1 MHNHFFRY
9 VPIVILLCSV
19 SASAEIITLKNG
31 DSIHAVVKDE
41 TDSQLTVEHQSLGTL
56 SILREQIVSIN
67 HKQEDLPEDKVTAT
81 PTADKGMFNT
91 GLLTGWERYLEIGL
105 DGSAGISQSET
116 FRLGL
121 EFKYEDDNDRWR
133 SNTIYYIDR
142 SEGETSE
149 NKLNTDLLKD
159 WLIKDSKW
167 FYFSHSGIDWDK
179 FRDWDY
185 RIRQYGGSGYQF
197 IRNEKWDV
205 RGRLGLG
212 VKHVLGTEISDETTI
227 EALLGFAIKRK
238 IKDKHEVEC
247 RNIFFPSLT
256 NVGEHRNVS
265 DLNWTIKFD
274 YYRGF
279 GLKFGLHNEYDST
292 ETSKNDLDYYAS
304 ITWDF

>member
-1 MHNHFFRY
+1 MHNHLSGYVFFF
-9 VPIVILLCSV
+9 ILLWSV

-41 TDSQLTVEHQSLGTL
+41 TNSQLTVEHQSLGTL

-133 SNTIYYIDR
+133 SNTIYYLDR
-142 SEGETSE
+142 SEHETSE

-167 FYFSHSGIDWDK
+167 FYFSHSGIDLDK

-212 VKHVLGTEISDETTI
+212 GKHIIGTEISDETTI

-238 IKDKHEVEC
+238 IKDKYEVEC

-256 NVGEHRNVS
+256 NVGEHRNVT
-265 DLNWTIKFD
+265 DVNWNIKFD

-279 GLKFGLHNEYDST
+279 GLKVGLHNEYDTT